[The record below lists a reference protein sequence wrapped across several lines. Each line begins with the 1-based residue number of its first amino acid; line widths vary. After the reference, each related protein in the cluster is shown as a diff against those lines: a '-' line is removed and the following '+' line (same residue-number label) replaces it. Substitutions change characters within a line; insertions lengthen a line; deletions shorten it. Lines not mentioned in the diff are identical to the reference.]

1 VAYMVA
7 VKRTSL
13 LFGLL
18 YGAWLFGESGLR
30 KNLLAGLLMVL
41 GVYLIVS

>member
-1 VAYMVA
+1 
-7 VKRTSL
+7 
-13 LFGLL
+13 
-18 YGAWLFGESGLR
+18 LFGETGLQ